1 MQLLHINC
9 FLITIR
15 MTAGFTAE
23 ERGRKLKLPFGLLKG
38 VNTSLQVKDRRR
50 ICRKLSELNL

>member
-15 MTAGFTAE
+15 MTAGFTVE
-23 ERGRKLKLPFGLLKG
+23 ERGRKLELPFGLLKG
-38 VNTSLQVKDRRR
+38 ANASLQVNRQPE
-50 ICRKLSELNL
+50 I